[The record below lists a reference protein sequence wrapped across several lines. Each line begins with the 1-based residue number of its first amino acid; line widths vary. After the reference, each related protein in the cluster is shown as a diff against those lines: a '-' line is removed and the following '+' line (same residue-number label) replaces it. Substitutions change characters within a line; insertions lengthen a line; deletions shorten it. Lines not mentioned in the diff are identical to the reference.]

1 MSSAQLVCLTALLFL
16 HTSSADPKGPLV
28 SLKSGSL
35 RGQYMTVRG
44 VDTVVHAYLGVPF
57 AQPPVGALR
66 LAPPQPA
73 KPWEG
78 ERDASQQ
85 PPMCLQNREVMVNLT
100 KQVSMEMDIP
110 EVSEDC
116 LYLNVYTPAAPT
128 KDSKLPVMV
137 WIHGGGFSVGGAAF
151 QDGAVLAAYQ
161 DVVVVVIQYRLGL
174 LGFLSTGD
182 EHAPGNLGL
191 LDQVAALHWV
201 QENIHTFG
209 GDPGLVTIFGE
220 SAGGVSVSLQLLS
233 PLSSGLFHRA
243 IAESGTAEM
252 KMLLSH
258 NPLAIAQVV
267 ANVSGCDIT
276 SSKEIV
282 ECLMQKTE
290 EDILHVHTE
299 MIYFGFTIDGVF
311 LTKSIEEVFKGHEV
325 HKVPFM
331 TGVTNQEC
339 GWLLARYFSPHG
351 WVEGLDREQVIPLLQ
366 FFSPESADERISKL
380 LADEYLGTSGDRIA
394 VREGY
399 VELMSD
405 FMFNIPAIKTANF
418 HRDAGV
424 PVYLYEFQHGP
435 SLIQE
440 KRPSFVKSDHADE
453 LLFVFGGCFW
463 NGHIKMEREDKV
475 MCTKEEEQ
483 LCRAVMAYWAN
494 FARTGSPNGAGLVE
508 WPQYGEDEAYLGL
521 GLKQEIGHQ
530 LRKNRYIFHTQT
542 LPEKIRELQEQKE
555 HSEL

>member
-16 HTSSADPKGPLV
+16 HTSSADTKGPLV

-35 RGQYMTVRG
+35 RGQYMTVMG
-44 VDTVVHAYLGVPF
+44 VDTVVHTYLGVPF

-73 KPWEG
+73 KPWQG
-78 ERDASQQ
+78 ERAASQQ
-85 PPMCLQNREVMVNLT
+85 PPMCLQNREVILNFT
-100 KQVSMEMDIP
+100 KQVSMEMNIP

-137 WIHGGGFSVGGAAF
+137 WIHGGGLSVGGAAI

-201 QENIHTFG
+201 QENIHSFG

-252 KMLLSH
+252 KTLFSH
-258 NPLAIAQVV
+258 NPLAVAQVA
-267 ANVSGCDIT
+267 ANASGCDIT

-282 ECLMQKTE
+282 ECLMQKSE
-290 EDILHVHTE
+290 EDILNVHTE
-299 MIYFGFTIDGVF
+299 VIYFGFTIDGVF
-311 LTKSIEEVFKGHEV
+311 LTKSTEEVFKGHEV

-331 TGVTNQEC
+331 TGVTSQEC
-339 GWLLARYFSPHG
+339 GWLLAHYFSPRG
-351 WVEGLDREQVIPLLQ
+351 WVEGLDREQVMPLLPL
-366 FFSPESADERISKL
+366 FSPESADERISKL
-380 LADEYLGTSGDRIA
+380 IADEYLGTSGDRIA

-399 VELMSD
+399 VELMGD

-418 HRDAGV
+418 HRDTGV

-440 KRPSFVKSDHADE
+440 KRPSFVKSDHTDE

-463 NGHIKMEREDKV
+463 NGHIKMEREGKV

-483 LCRAVMAYWAN
+483 LCRTVMAYWAN

-508 WPQYGEDEAYLGL
+508 WPQYGGGEAYLRL
-521 GLKQEIGHQ
+521 GLKQETGQ
-530 LRKNRYIFHTQT
+530 QMRKNRYIFHTQT